1 MSDAKIF
8 EAKLNEIT
16 TQIARTT
23 PILPV
28 VVIESADDAV
38 PLAET
43 LFEAGLVAIEIT
55 LRTQAALAAIE
66 QVATKVPQML
76 LSAGTVLNGSDLRA
90 ARNAGAAFAISPGAT
105 PALLT
110 AACEQQM
117 PIIPGVATAS
127 DVIQAIEFGLGF
139 CKFFPAGIAGGIEGL
154 KALHGPFPHMK
165 FCPTGGVSLANAKDY
180 LRLPN
185 VACVGGSWLTPAAAM
200 REKDWGNIAK
210 LAREATA
217 QLGPNR
223 A

>member
-1 MSDAKIF
+1 MFD
-8 EAKLNEIT
+8 AKLNEIT
-16 TQIARTT
+16 SQIAKAT
-23 PILPV
+23 PVLPV

-43 LFEAGLVAIEIT
+43 LFEAGLIAIEIT
-55 LRTQAALAAIE
+55 LRTPAALAAIE
-66 QVATKVPQML
+66 AVATNVPQML
-76 LSAGTVLNGSDLRA
+76 LSAGTVLNGADLRA
-90 ARNAGAAFAISPGAT
+90 ARNAGATFAISPGAT

-110 AACEQQM
+110 AARDQQM

-139 CKFFPAGIAGGIEGL
+139 CKYFPAGIAGGVDGL
-154 KALHGPFPHMK
+154 KAMHGPFPNMK
-165 FCPTGGVSLANAKDY
+165 FCPTGGVSLTNAKDY

-185 VACVGGSWLTPAAAM
+185 VVCVGGSWLTPAAAM
-200 REKDWGNIAK
+200 REKDWSGIAK